1 MWIENAKIYSVQLVN
16 IGVMEFRVNIGVMEF
31 RETVYICDIINH
43 RFYVLI
49 ILTID
54 DMFSFQ
60 LKYIN
65 ISNICA

>member
-1 MWIENAKIYSVQLVN
+1 MWIENAEIYSVQLVD
-16 IGVMEFRVNIGVMEF
+16 IGVMEF

-49 ILTID
+49 TLTID
-54 DMFSFQ
+54 FMFSFQ

-65 ISNICA
+65 IRNICV